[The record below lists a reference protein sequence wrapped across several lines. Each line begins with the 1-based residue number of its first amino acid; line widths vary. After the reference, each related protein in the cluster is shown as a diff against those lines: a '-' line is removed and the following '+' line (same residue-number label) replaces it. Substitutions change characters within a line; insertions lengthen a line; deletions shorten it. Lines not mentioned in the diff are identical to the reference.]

1 MLLYIQCDINDSIY
15 SFSQALTSML
25 EETKTGSNL
34 SRKATL
40 LLAEFLQT
48 ANRTLPLIF
57 AAGIQVMAHPFWV
70 QSF

>member
-1 MLLYIQCDINDSIY
+1 
-15 SFSQALTSML
+15 ML

-40 LLAEFLQT
+40 LLGEFLQT

-57 AAGIQVMAHPFWV
+57 AAGIQVTAHPLWM

>member
-1 MLLYIQCDINDSIY
+1 
-15 SFSQALTSML
+15 ML

-48 ANRTLPLIF
+48 ANRVLPLV
-57 AAGIQVMAHPFWV
+57 AAAEIQARILSHLCACAD
-70 QSF
+70 